1 MRDVSFTVYEPLAL
15 PADRRS
21 LWLFSSYLRH
31 HLEKKL
37 MLLVILHPCI
47 FVKIIGREPSLR
59 IEAMKE

>member
-1 MRDVSFTVYEPLAL
+1 MRDVSFTVYEALVL
-15 PADRRS
+15 PADCWS

-47 FVKIIGREPSLR
+47 VVKIIGQEPFLQV
-59 IEAMKE
+59 EAIKE